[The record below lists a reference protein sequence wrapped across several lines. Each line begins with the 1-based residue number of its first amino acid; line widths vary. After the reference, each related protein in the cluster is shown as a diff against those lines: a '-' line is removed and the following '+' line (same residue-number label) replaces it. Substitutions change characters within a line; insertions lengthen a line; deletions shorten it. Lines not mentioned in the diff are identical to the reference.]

1 MRLARTA
8 SILGALALVAACST
22 QPRMTTA
29 ERLEFYRANA
39 GEPVRSI
46 AIPGRLW
53 GWRALGDS
61 ALTVWPRSN
70 EGFLL
75 ELVGRCPDLPFATKI
90 GLSTRTGRLSAG
102 FDSVI
107 VPSRS
112 SVGPTIG
119 CRINT
124 IRPLNTRVVK
134 EAKSDLQEVEA
145 VEQEGATTGETQ

>member
-1 MRLARTA
+1 MSFARTA
-8 SILGALALVAACST
+8 WIFAAVALVAACSS

-29 ERLEFYRANA
+29 ERLEFYRAHA

-46 AIPGRLW
+46 SVPGRLW

-61 ALTVWPRSN
+61 ALTVWPRSS

-75 ELVGRCPDLPFATKI
+75 ELAGRCPDLQFASKI

-112 SVGPTIG
+112 GVGPTIG
-119 CRINT
+119 CRIST

-134 EAKSDLQEVEA
+134 EPKRDLQEAEA
-145 VEQEGATTGETQ
+145 VEQEPAATEGN